1 MLNYFES
8 VGIMSNSLMRLSY
21 LINSCYQVSEFLN
34 GEVPM
39 EFFFGGGGGG
49 WMTEFGVEV

>member
-8 VGIMSNSLMRLSY
+8 VGIMSNSLMKLSY
-21 LINSCYQVSEFLN
+21 LINSCYQASELLN
-34 GEVPM
+34 GEVPVN
-39 EFFFGGGGGG
+39 FFFWEGGGG